1 MLYKVPL
8 ASHGTVWHYP
18 TCPMATKETPAFS
31 ARLRRELDSR
41 DWGVR
46 TLAREIA
53 TRRQQPERVESLR
66 RQLRKYLDGTQPSP
80 ANRRLI
86 EEALGLER
94 DALKDD
100 DDEESEPLLQRIV
113 IPVNVSIDYALLA
126 RAMEQRAQA

>member
-1 MLYKVPL
+1 
-8 ASHGTVWHYP
+8 
-18 TCPMATKETPAFS
+18 MATRETPAFS
-31 ARLRRELDSR
+31 TRLRRELDSR
-41 DWGVR
+41 GWGVR

-53 TRRQQPERVESLR
+53 SRRQQPERVESLR

-80 ANRRLI
+80 ANRQLI

-94 DALKDD
+94 DSLKDD
-100 DDEESEPLLQRIV
+100 DDEESDPLMRRLI